1 MLAEFPSQNNL
12 AVSHSCRTRLVT
24 LQSLLTNASW
34 ILWRVS
40 APLEPSSSFID
51 SIDIRFKGFFLTSFP
66 KIIFVIF
73 YSFVVYEPVERNFYI
88 PCMSRTQARKK
99 IPFYRLQSFFT
110 WLFLY
115 EKEVKERV
123 FSSTLHFAWQFSCKW
138 NWWRVIVPQT
148 QICKLDR
155 TKFYIHRRDP
165 FNQKFPEI
173 SFQTQWI
180 GSVQPEKFRKKL
192 VHLLRWTT
200 FPGQTGQNFGWMDR
214 TVLSHG
220 EVLISLI
227 ILLQVLLSSWSSER
241 KVHLFICVWLRTCSP
256 ISSWLERIR
265 NSLIC
270 CRIQ

>member
-1 MLAEFPSQNNL
+1 MN
-12 AVSHSCRTRLVT
+12 TVT
-24 LQSLLTNASW
+24 GLCSFGAIFICYRQYRHTFYS
-34 ILWRVS
+34 IL
-40 APLEPSSSFID
+40 
-51 SIDIRFKGFFLTSFP
+51 KGFFLTSFP

-73 YSFVVYEPVERNFYI
+73 YSLWASGTKLLYSLHVEN
-88 PCMSRTQARKK
+88 TGTKK
-99 IPFYRLQSFFT
+99 NPFYWLQSFFT

-115 EKEVKERV
+115 QKEVKERV

-148 QICKLDR
+148 QICKLGR

>member
-1 MLAEFPSQNNL
+1 MSQWNETFIFLA
-12 AVSHSCRTRLVT
+12 CREHRHEKKFLFIGY
-24 LQSLLTNASW
+24 N
-34 ILWRVS
+34 
-40 APLEPSSSFID
+40 PSSLDCF
-51 SIDIRFKGFFLTSFP
+51 SI
-66 KIIFVIF
+66 
-73 YSFVVYEPVERNFYI
+73 
-88 PCMSRTQARKK
+88 RKK
-99 IPFYRLQSFFT
+99 LQ
-110 WLFLY
+110 
-115 EKEVKERV
+115 RV

-138 NWWRVIVPQT
+138 NWWRVILPQT
-148 QICKLDR
+148 QICKLGR

-173 SFQTQWI
+173 SFQTRWI